1 MEPKQF
7 TTAEHG
13 LKMLKSDRHD
23 FAWSGMIRT
32 ERRGAWHWL
41 GCAPKVNPARQI
53 AACPENGLGL
63 WCGRSSWEDANGL
76 DCDPRVEPKANAS
89 HDAHRPP
96 IRQGV
101 PVDRA
106 AREGNRCRPIHD
118 GTPASG
124 SRCQKVRRRRGMDAA
139 SALSRAGRCDL
150 QEYPRMGRCGRA
162 PAPPAGKV
170 RLQRTAEP
178 VGQKR

>member
-1 MEPKQF
+1 
-7 TTAEHG
+7 
-13 LKMLKSDRHD
+13 
-23 FAWSGMIRT
+23 MIRA

-41 GCAPKVNPARQI
+41 RCAPKVNPARQI

-89 HDAHRPP
+89 HDAHRPS

-101 PVDRA
+101 PVDWA

-118 GTPASG
+118 GAPASR
-124 SRCQKVRRRRGMDAA
+124 SRRKKVRRRRRMDAA

>member
-1 MEPKQF
+1 MCPAEDYRA
-7 TTAEHG
+7 TAAEYERLTRVTKSARGKPQIPQHG
-13 LKMLKSDRHD
+13 IGLDAHRKL
-23 FAWSGMIRT
+23 IRQGKLP
-32 ERRGAWHWL
+32 R
-41 GCAPKVNPARQI
+41 
-53 AACPENGLGL
+53 AAENGLGL
-63 WCGRSSWEDANGL
+63 WCERSSWEDANGL

-89 HDAHRPP
+89 HDAQRPP

-124 SRCQKVRRRRGMDAA
+124 SRCQKVRRRRRMDAA
-139 SALSRAGRCDL
+139 SALGRACRCDL
-150 QEYPRMGRCGRA
+150 QEYPRMGRSGRA
-162 PAPPAGKV
+162 PAPPAGEV